1 MTPEQLKASILQRA
15 MEGKLVPQD
24 PNDEPASELLK
35 RIKAE
40 KEKLIKEGKIKRDKN
55 ETEIFRGD
63 DGLHYEKFQDG
74 TIERVIF
81 DFNIPD
87 AWELTRLRNIGTIIS
102 GGTPKTT
109 EKDYYNGNIPWITP
123 SDMGKQQNKIY
134 FESAC
139 KFISEKGLNNS
150 SAQMIP
156 ANSIVYSSRAPI
168 GHINIVNTEFTTNQG
183 CKSIFPLLIDNE
195 FLYWL
200 LKNRTTD
207 IQLRSSGTTF
217 KEISLRS
224 FGDTIVCIPPYKE
237 QKRITRKIS
246 SILRNINNYEKYYV
260 ELEKLKQEFPEKLQK
275 SILQYAMQGKLVSQ
289 DATDEPVEVLLEK
302 IREEKQKLFTEGK
315 LKKKDLQESIIY
327 QGDDNSYYEK
337 NGSNAFL
344 IEAELDPLQNGW
356 CYKCLSDLIRVNTG
370 LSYKKE
376 NLSFEQEGVR
386 ILRGGN
392 ISPLHLK
399 LLSTDYFINK
409 KYVSNPDLYLQ
420 KNQILTPVSTSLQ
433 HIGKFA
439 RVNETYED
447 VVAGGFVFQLTPFML
462 NDIFSQFMEYALSS
476 HQIYKQ
482 LINITNL
489 SGQALYNIPKSKLM
503 KIIIAL
509 PSLDEQER
517 INSKLKLV
525 FSNVQ
530 DLEKFL

>member
-1 MTPEQLKASILQRA
+1 M
-15 MEGKLVPQD
+15 
-24 PNDEPASELLK
+24 
-35 RIKAE
+35 
-40 KEKLIKEGKIKRDKN
+40 KEDSR
-55 ETEIFRGD
+55 TEIRAGD
-63 DGLHYEKFQDG
+63 IL
-74 TIERVIF
+74 
-81 DFNIPD
+81 
-87 AWELTRLRNIGTIIS
+87 L
-102 GGTPKTT
+102 
-109 EKDYYNGNIPWITP
+109 
-123 SDMGKQQNKIY
+123 
-134 FESAC
+134 
-139 KFISEKGLNNS
+139 
-150 SAQMIP
+150 
-156 ANSIVYSSRAPI
+156 SIVGSIGKVALAPE
-168 GHINIVNTEFTTNQG
+168 NIDFTAQRSVSVIKT
-183 CKSIFPLLIDNE
+183 LLIDNTYLSLV
-195 FLYWL
+195 FSSPYFQ
-200 LKNRTTD
+200 TTL
-207 IQLRSSGTTF
+207 IKKSSGTA
-217 KEISLRS
+217 
-224 FGDTIVCIPPYKE
+224 
-237 QKRITRKIS
+237 QKGIY
-246 SILRNINNYEKYYV
+246 LGE
-260 ELEKLKQEFPEKLQK
+260 LKQILIPLPPLNEQFKIVDKFNLLLKKYSLYNSLYLSLMNLNLDFPEKLRK
-275 SILQYAMQGKLVSQ
+275 SILQYAMQGKLVPQ

-327 QGDDNSYYEK
+327 QDDDNSYYEQ
-337 NGSNAFL
+337 NGRNAIL

-433 HIGKFA
+433 HVGKFA
-439 RVNETYED
+439 RVNETYEN

-476 HQIYKQ
+476 YQIYKQ

-517 INSKLKLV
+517 INSKLKLL

>member
-35 RIKAE
+35 KIKAE

-74 TIERVIF
+74 SVKQIDVPFEIPESWEWARLNQVTKFGNFQSVKGNE
-81 DFNIPD
+81 IPD
-87 AWELTRLRNIGTIIS
+87 NAWVLDMEDIEKLSGILLKKVRKNGSNVYKSNKYIFNKNTILYGKLRPYLKKVIIS
-102 GGTPKTT
+102 DEAGYCTT
-109 EKDYYNGNIPWITP
+109 ELLPINVMNGIEVSFFRFILISPYFSELVNQSVYGVKMPRVGTDFFKSMLVPIPPLNEQVKIKRRIELAVSKVDYYHELFNTLR
-123 SDMGKQQNKIY
+123 Q
-134 FESAC
+134 
-139 KFISEKGLNNS
+139 LNNS
-150 SAQMIP
+150 
-156 ANSIVYSSRAPI
+156 
-168 GHINIVNTEFTTNQG
+168 
-183 CKSIFPLLIDNE
+183 
-195 FLYWL
+195 
-200 LKNRTTD
+200 
-207 IQLRSSGTTF
+207 
-217 KEISLRS
+217 
-224 FGDTIVCIPPYKE
+224 
-237 QKRITRKIS
+237 
-246 SILRNINNYEKYYV
+246 
-260 ELEKLKQEFPEKLQK
+260 FPEKLRK
-275 SILQYAMQGKLVSQ
+275 SILQYAMQGKLVPQ

-327 QGDDNSYYEK
+327 QDDDNSYYEQ
-337 NGSNAFL
+337 NGRNAIL

-433 HIGKFA
+433 HVGKFA
-439 RVNETYED
+439 RVNETYEN

-476 HQIYKQ
+476 YQIYKQ

-517 INSKLKLV
+517 INSKLKLL